1 MNTEL
6 EKVKN
11 IVNSYLIEP
20 SSIVGSL
27 KEKLEFLYGIEFE
40 KVSKYKVSLLNQF
53 DSDDVIYIVYVIFD
67 NGKKSI
73 EIGKVQLFEEEVN
86 KIKSTEDSIH
96 LIVNKLFIKRHLYN
110 TFTSDISDKK
120 SKTFNSNIKY
130 IFNLPEQIIS
140 QKQKENLINR
150 NYQFKIG
157 DFKLTSRL
165 KFIIKNKGT
174 KFLISYSL
182 KLEEIYNG
190 RLQYVGLSTD
200 AVFRRVL
207 NEYLSEKYTL
217 KEFGKKIDK
226 LTEKEKKILDMY
238 IY

>member
-1 MNTEL
+1 MNIEL
-6 EKVKN
+6 EEVKN

-40 KVSKYKVSLLNQF
+40 KVSKYKVSVLHQF
-53 DSDDVIYIVYVIFD
+53 DSDDVIYLVYAILD
-67 NGKKSI
+67 NGKKAI
-73 EIGKVQLFEEEVN
+73 EVGKVQLFEEEIK

-96 LIVNKLFIKRHLYN
+96 LIVNRLLIKRHLYN
-110 TFTSDISDKK
+110 TFTSDIIDKK
-120 SKTFNSNIKY
+120 VKTFNSNLKY
-130 IFNLPEQIIS
+130 ILNLPEKIIN
-140 QKQKENLINR
+140 QNQKENLINR
-150 NYQFKIG
+150 NYQIRIG
-157 DFKLTSRL
+157 DFNLTSRL

-174 KFLISYSL
+174 SFLMSYSL
-182 KLEEIYNG
+182 KLEEIYSG
-190 RLQYVGLSTD
+190 KFQYVGLSTD
-200 AVFRRVL
+200 TVFRRLL

-226 LTEKEKKILDMY
+226 LTKKEKKILEMY